1 MYAQFFGSYLLGR
14 DLITTDQLN
23 KAISR
28 LSDSRIRLGTLAMHE
43 GLMTPAEVNE
53 VCYMQ
58 TREDKRFGE
67 IAVEREYLT
76 QEQVDSLLKSQN
88 PDFLL
93 LGQNLVDLGA
103 ITNSQLEEYLR
114 DYQDETGIDDMGSED
129 NSKTEKIVGAFFAG
143 VRPIDRNIIMYVNLL
158 FNDLVRFIGDD
169 FTPMEPSVVKSVDCE
184 FGITQKI
191 SGQARMST
199 GLIMEKETAVRFA
212 SRYAKMR
219 FDEFDEYVMASAED
233 FLNLHNGL
241 FCVNISN
248 ESSVELS
255 LDPPVREEKS
265 NITFSQSTYQIPIDY
280 TFGKVTLLVSSEK

>member
-14 DLITTDQLN
+14 DVITTDQLD

-43 GLMTPAEVNE
+43 GYMTPAEVDE

-76 QEQVDSLLKSQN
+76 QEQVNSLLKLQN
-88 PDFLL
+88 PDYIL
-93 LGQNLVDLGA
+93 LGQNLVDIGA
-103 ITNSQLEEYLR
+103 ITNSQLDEYLR
-114 DYQDETGIDDMGSED
+114 DYQDETGIYDMGSE
-129 NSKTEKIVGAFFAG
+129 NNAKTEKIVGAFFAG
-143 VRPIDRNIIMYVNLL
+143 VRPRDRNIIMYVNLL
-158 FNDLVRFIGDD
+158 FNDFVRFIGDD
-169 FTPMEPSVVKSVDCE
+169 FTPMEPSIVKSVDCE

-191 SGQARMST
+191 DGQVRLST
-199 GLIMEKETAVRFA
+199 GLVMEKDTAVRFA

-219 FDEFDEYVMASAED
+219 FKDFDEYVMASSED

-248 ESSVELS
+248 ESSVELT
-255 LDPPVREEKS
+255 LDPPAREEKS
-265 NITFSQSTYQIPIDY
+265 NITFSHTTYQIPIDY
-280 TFGKVTLLVSSEK
+280 TFGKVTFLISSER